1 MLLKYL
7 KYRYVKARLAAYL
20 DGELPA
26 STRRF
31 IAREI
36 DENPLAYREYLRAK
50 QSKQELERVLPT
62 FGKAEAGQLDAI
74 WTNIQGEL
82 QKEERPAK
90 VRRLRPQFSFAYGI
104 AMMLVAMLILAPF
117 AFDAQRVSAASVPSQ
132 PSPEIQVTSPAKTE
146 AQATTVAL
154 GATDDL
160 RSNPLQNTPEAG
172 TGTN

>member
-7 KYRYVKARLAAYL
+7 KYRYVKVHLAAYL

-36 DENPLAYREYLRAK
+36 DQNSLAYREYLRAK
-50 QSKQELERVLPT
+50 QTKQELERALPA

-74 WTNIQGEL
+74 WANIQGEL
-82 QKEERPAK
+82 QKEERPVKA
-90 VRRLRPQFSFAYGI
+90 RRLRPQFSFAYGM
-104 AMMLVAMLILAPF
+104 AMVLVVMLILAPL
-117 AFDAQRVSAASVPSQ
+117 AFDAHRVNAASVPSQ
-132 PSPEIQVTSPAKTE
+132 PSPELQATSPATTE
-146 AQATTVAL
+146 AQPTTVAL

-160 RSNPLQNTPEAG
+160 RVNTLQNTPEAG